1 MIRSGGYQVCVGARS
16 DPDATVP
23 IPMAITISLI
33 FSPIWSRV
41 QEYLHIV
48 ECARDGGVDEPR
60 IRIEFLG
67 VPASVMREFVRFEMP
82 CVACERPNHPLR
94 RREGDAW
101 DMGRLYYAPACP
113 IAIRMSCSRGR
124 AAELEYER
132 FKGLTRSARPAA
144 QLTLF

>member
-1 MIRSGGYQVCVGARS
+1 MIAVSIVHESIWGR
-16 DPDATVP
+16 
-23 IPMAITISLI
+23 IS
-33 FSPIWSRV
+33 
-41 QEYLHIV
+41 QYLHIV

-60 IRIEFLG
+60 IRIEFLHL
-67 VPASVMREFVRFEMP
+67 PESLMRELVRYEMP

-113 IAIRMSCSRGR
+113 IAVRIACSRGR

-132 FKGLTRSARPAA
+132 FKGISVERPTA
-144 QLTLF
+144 QLALF

>member
-1 MIRSGGYQVCVGARS
+1 
-16 DPDATVP
+16 
-23 IPMAITISLI
+23 MAITISLI

-41 QEYLHIV
+41 QEYLHVV
-48 ECARDGGVDEPR
+48 ECAADGGLDEPR

-67 VPASVMREFVRFEMP
+67 VPEPLMRELVAFEMP

-113 IAIRMSCSRGR
+113 ITTRMACSRGR

-132 FKGLTRSARPAA
+132 FKGTQVRPRPSP
-144 QLTLF
+144 QLSLF